1 MTRPDRIPT
10 VTILVLVAWTMF
22 LASLF
27 FAAGQLKLAGAP
39 WPTAALK
46 TARPLLLVMG
56 TLFVMGLTV
65 AGSRGASS
73 RWTHLTGFLGAL
85 SGSTLAGTA
94 CLAISRAAPSEKGS
108 LTPVLIALLVA
119 AGLHGAVLAAA
130 HANCLPEKEAP
141 QEVGPSIS
149 LLWKFSACYSVI
161 CAAFLIVI

>member
-39 WPTAALK
+39 WPSMALK

-56 TLFVMGLTV
+56 TVFVMGVAV
-65 AGSRGASS
+65 AGSRGANS
-73 RWTHLTGFLGAL
+73 RWTHLAGFLSSL

-119 AGLHGAVLAAA
+119 AGLHGVVLAAA
-130 HANCLPEKEAP
+130 HANCLPEKETP
-141 QEVGPSIS
+141 EEVGPSIS
-149 LLWKFSACYSVI
+149 LLWKFSAGYAVI
-161 CAAFLIVI
+161 CVLFLVVI